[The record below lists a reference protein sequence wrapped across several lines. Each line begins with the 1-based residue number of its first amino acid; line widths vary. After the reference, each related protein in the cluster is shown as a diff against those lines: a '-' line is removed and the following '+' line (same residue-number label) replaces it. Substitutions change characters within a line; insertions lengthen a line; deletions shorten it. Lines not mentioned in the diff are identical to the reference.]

1 MLRNAYRHAADSSRR
16 LLHNLRQIVPQYVR
30 HLASLDA
37 AAGLYSLPYHGYIVS
52 CCPLNSVFAET
63 GMRHPSQSISKNMI
77 DLKYK
82 ISEVYRQALFTL
94 RLILLFK
101 GEGS

>member
-1 MLRNAYRHAADSSRR
+1 
-16 LLHNLRQIVPQYVR
+16 
-30 HLASLDA
+30 
-37 AAGLYSLPYHGYIVS
+37 
-52 CCPLNSVFAET
+52 VFAET
-63 GMRHPSQSISKNMI
+63 GMRRPSQSISKNMI

>member
-1 MLRNAYRHAADSSRR
+1 MLRNAYRHAANNSRR
-16 LLHNLRQIVPQYVR
+16 LLHNLRQIVPQYAR

-37 AAGLYSLPYHGYIVS
+37 AVGLYSLPYHGYIVS